1 MLNLLGKIING
12 ALGFKFAFDNYK
24 AKTRGG
30 RIAAFVWMTMLTAG
44 SLFLF
49 WFALDLFMRT
59 GENFANL
66 IWGIFVM
73 VFAAYAAAAAFK
85 QNSMYSLAAIGC
97 LREARKAKREANKN
111 QTLPDQTTNISA
123 DQPTE
128 TITQETPI
136 QETTENTFV
145 SSTGS
150 GEFGDEN
157 LVIKEDG
164 KDNTKVID
172 TLVAIFGFVYG
183 LGMIAAVAIIFVET
197 LKQ

>member
-1 MLNLLGKIING
+1 MLKLLGKIIHG
-12 ALGFKFAFDNYK
+12 ILGFKFAFDNYK

-30 RIAAFVWMTMLTAG
+30 RIAAFIWMTILTAG

-66 IWGIFVM
+66 IWGIFVII
-73 VFAAYAAAAAFK
+73 FASYAAIAAFK
-85 QNSMYSLAAIGC
+85 QNSMYSLAAIAC
-97 LREARKAKREANKN
+97 LREARKAKKEANKT
-111 QTLPDQTTNISA
+111 QPLSDQSVDVTTK
-123 DQPTE
+123 QPTE
-128 TITQETPI
+128 TIAQESPSQETLD
-136 QETTENTFV
+136 NTFV

-157 LVIKEDG
+157 LVVKEDG

-172 TLVAIFGFVYG
+172 TLVAIFGVIYG
-183 LGMIAAVAIIFVET
+183 LGMIAAAAIIFVET
-197 LKQ
+197 IK